1 MNKVILIGR
10 LTKDA
15 ELRYTQ
21 SNNTAVASFCIAVDR
36 KYTKSGEERGTD
48 FINIVAW
55 NSLAEVVSKNLKKGM
70 RTAVSGR
77 LETRNWEDDEGR
89 KHYAT
94 EVIAED
100 IDFIDYK
107 KKEGSDESIL
117 YRKPDKEE
125 TSENKQDLQEFELE
139 GDDELPF

>member
-21 SNNTAVASFCIAVDR
+21 SNNTAVVSFCLAVDR
-36 KYTKSGEERGTD
+36 KYAKAGEERGTD

-55 NSLAEVVSKNLKKGM
+55 SSLAEVVSKNLKKGM
-70 RTAVSGR
+70 RTAISGR
-77 LETRNWEDDEGR
+77 LETRTWEDDEGR

-107 KKEGSDESIL
+107 KKEEPDESIL
-117 YRKPDKEE
+117 YRKTDKKE
-125 TSENKQDLQEFELE
+125 TSDTKQDLQEFELE
-139 GDDELPF
+139 GDDDLPF

>member
-21 SNNTAVASFCIAVDR
+21 SNNTAVSSFCLAVDR
-36 KYTKSGEERGTD
+36 KYAKSGEERGTD
-48 FINIVAW
+48 FINIVVW

-89 KHYAT
+89 KHYST

-125 TSENKQDLQEFELE
+125 TSETKQDLQEFELE
-139 GDDELPF
+139 GDDDLPF